1 MSKRH
6 FSRMRYHPLGIRE
19 TNLFLFWAGMWIRI
33 PPIRIR
39 IQQFGPIRI
48 RIQCGSRSKNHK
60 LKFIRHQKNFFFQ
73 FLTKILKID
82 AEQEDVGANFK
93 NFETFC

>member
-1 MSKRH
+1 
-6 FSRMRYHPLGIRE
+6 MR
-19 TNLFLFWAGMWIRI
+19 IRI

-48 RIQCGSRSKNHK
+48 RIQVQKSQIEIYMSSKH
-60 LKFIRHQKNFFFQ
+60 FFFQ

-93 NFETFC
+93 NFETFCLCIFFC